1 MVKKIRVLDEPEE
14 ELVAEDV
21 TKQAFEILKS
31 LDWKVWELLQTLQRL
46 EKKVQ
51 ILDSEENDD

>member
-14 ELVAEDV
+14 ELVPEDV

-31 LDWKVWELLQTLQRL
+31 LDWKIWELLQTLQRL

-51 ILDSEENDD
+51 ILDSEDDE

>member
-31 LDWKVWELLQTLQRL
+31 LDWKIWELLQTVQRL

-51 ILDSEENDD
+51 ILESEDE

>member
-14 ELVAEDV
+14 DLVPEDM
-21 TKQAFEILKS
+21 TKQAFELLKS
-31 LDWKVWELLQTLQRL
+31 MDWKIWELLQTIQRL

-51 ILDSEENDD
+51 ILSSDDE